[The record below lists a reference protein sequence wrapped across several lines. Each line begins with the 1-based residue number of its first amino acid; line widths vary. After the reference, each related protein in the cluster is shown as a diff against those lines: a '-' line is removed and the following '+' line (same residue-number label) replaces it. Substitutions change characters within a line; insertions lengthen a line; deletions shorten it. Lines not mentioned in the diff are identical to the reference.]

1 MIKPLRDYVLLEV
14 EPKEKVVGG
23 FIIPESKEKPSTAK
37 VVAVGPGK
45 EVDGKLVSI
54 PVKVGDKVVFKEYS
68 TTEYK
73 DGDKKYLLIKAEDLL
88 AIVE

>member
-1 MIKPLRDYVLLEV
+1 MIKPLRDYVVLEV
-14 EPKEKVVGG
+14 EPAEKVVGG
-23 FIIPESKEKPSTAK
+23 IILTESKEKPSVAK

-45 EVDGKLVSI
+45 EVDGKIVPITLNI
-54 PVKVGDKVVFKEYS
+54 GDRVIYKEYS

-73 DGDKKYLLIKAEDLL
+73 DHDKKYLLIKAEDLL